1 MRDYAIILLGGVSMK
16 GKIKAR
22 IDNAFHVEGGVLRT
36 RDYLTY
42 AVAGNGQ
49 NLSYA
54 MVTGYLM
61 IFYTDILRIDPATV
75 GVMFFAVNLWDGIN
89 DVLMGSLVDKTRTKW
104 GKMRPYLLI
113 APLPLAIITTMLF
126 IAPDISYTG
135 RVVYMYVTYILWDA
149 FYTISDVPYWS
160 LVTVLSPNREE
171 RTKLVNFARIA
182 TGGGVVVAILLI
194 SGLTML
200 KENELLPLVA
210 RNDQRIYLFAAIFAS
225 IGCVS
230 LLPLGFFGTK
240 ERIAQSEKAPSFKE
254 SFRFLFSNKPLMIV
268 TLSSLLAFPRMLQ
281 TGITV
286 YVANY
291 ILGGNQW
298 VMVLSAPTLLG
309 MLVASTFV
317 PKLVKKLGLVKAHVY
332 ANLFSILPLCALYF
346 VDPHN
351 IALMLLMMS
360 ISGIAGGVLHI
371 TPVLLVADCVD
382 YAEWKYAQRGEGVSF
397 SISNFI
403 SKANAALQN
412 VTLGLLL
419 TLFHFAKPVT
429 VNEILPQSAFTLKG
443 IWAMNSLIPAIGCL
457 ICIVPMLFYELKGEQ
472 LQTIQQE
479 LSRKRS
485 NAGKE
490 NEA

>member
-1 MRDYAIILLGGVSMK
+1 M
-16 GKIKAR
+16 GKKFKAR
-22 IDNAFHVEGGVLRT
+22 IDKMFHVEGGVLHT
-36 RDYLTY
+36 KDYLNY
-42 AVAGNGQ
+42 AIAGNGQ

-75 GVMFFAVNLWDGIN
+75 GAMFFAVNLWDGVN

-113 APLPLAIITTMLF
+113 APIPLAIITTMLF

-135 RVVYMYVTYILWDA
+135 RVVYMCVTYILWDA

-160 LVTVLSPNREE
+160 LVTVLSPKREE

-182 TGGGVVVAILLI
+182 TGAGVVIPILMI
-194 SGLTML
+194 SGLAML
-200 KENELLPLVA
+200 KENALLPIIA
-210 RNDQRIYLFAAIFAS
+210 KNDQRIYLFTAICAS
-225 IGCVS
+225 IGCVV

-240 ERIAQSEKAPSFKE
+240 ERIAQSPKAPSFKE
-254 SFRFLFSNKPLMIV
+254 SFQFLFRNKPLMLV
-268 TLSSLLAFPRMLQ
+268 TLSSLLAFPRVLQ
-281 TGITV
+281 TGAAV

-298 VMVLSAPTLLG
+298 VTVLAAPTLLG

-317 PKLVKKLGLVKAHVY
+317 PKLVKKLGLVKAHIY
-332 ANLFSILPLCALYF
+332 ANLFSVLPLCALYF
-346 VDPHN
+346 IDPHN
-351 IALMLLMMS
+351 IALMLLLMS

-371 TPVLLVADCVD
+371 TPVLLIADCVD
-382 YAEWKYAQRGEGVSF
+382 YAEWKYAQRSEGVSF

-403 SKANAALQN
+403 SKANAALQS
-412 VTLGLLL
+412 VTLGFLL

-443 IWAMNSLIPAIGCL
+443 IWAMNSLFPALGCL
-457 ICIVPMLFYELKGEQ
+457 ICIVPMLFYELKGER

-479 LSRKRS
+479 LSLRRTNTGTES
-485 NAGKE
+485 E
-490 NEA
+490 S